1 MHGHRHIDWI
11 SRVRRSAYRVRAV
24 PCHASDRLDNYF
36 YAHIPAM
43 SADGQ
48 AEAAPSGPDRPARP
62 ANRRCFI
69 GDSNRERIRGRQC
82 TGRPGAERSATLRRH
97 TARAVTLNIGGARRA
112 W

>member
-43 SADGQ
+43 SADGKQRLLQ
-48 AEAAPSGPDRPARP
+48 ADRIDLPGQQIADVSSATQTESEFVGDNAPGDPAQSGPP
-62 ANRRCFI
+62 
-69 GDSNRERIRGRQC
+69 QC
-82 TGRPGAERSATLRRH
+82 GAIPHVL
-97 TARAVTLNIGGARRA
+97 
-112 W
+112 